1 MKKEKVTITMPS
13 DILEKLKVEAKQSFM
28 SLSGYISK
36 ISKEALDKKRGAK

>member
-13 DILEKLKVEAKQSFM
+13 DILEKLKEEAKQSFM

-36 ISKEALDKKRGAK
+36 ISKEALEKKGE